1 MDSTY
6 PTTEANTPMLE
17 PQARPR
23 GVRFWVVGVV
33 CVVAIMGGFYL
44 GNNYQIVWSQGP
56 VPLPTILKVNSADN
70 PLHSPLFGQVQ
81 ELMRTKYLRASELDQ
96 QEMLYGAIAGM
107 VNSAGDPYTSFFDPE
122 QNEEAESQLSGKYE
136 GIGAELG
143 YNDEKQLTVIAP
155 IKDSPALKA
164 GIRAGDI
171 ILRIDDKDT
180 QNMTLTEAVA
190 LIRGEANTEVALTIL
205 HKGADSSEVIT
216 ITRQQITIT
225 SVDLSFEDNPETEAK
240 DSSIAYI
247 KLSRFGDTTDTE
259 WDKAVDEVI
268 SRNARGLVLDL
279 RNNPGGYLTSA
290 IHIASEFFNDGVI
303 VGQEDASGKV
313 NNFTVDRRGRLQD
326 IPVVVLIN
334 QGSASASEIV
344 SGALQA
350 RDRAEVIG
358 VKSFGKGSVQQVIDL
373 PNETSLHVT
382 IARWLLPNG
391 QNIDREGI
399 KPDKEV
405 ELPDDATAE
414 NDAQFD
420 AALKAIGSAVQRR

>member
-290 IHIASEFFNDGVI
+290 CVP
-303 VGQEDASGKV
+303 
-313 NNFTVDRRGRLQD
+313 DR
-326 IPVVVLIN
+326 
-334 QGSASASEIV
+334 
-344 SGALQA
+344 
-350 RDRAEVIG
+350 
-358 VKSFGKGSVQQVIDL
+358 K
-373 PNETSLHVT
+373 
-382 IARWLLPNG
+382 
-391 QNIDREGI
+391 
-399 KPDKEV
+399 
-405 ELPDDATAE
+405 
-414 NDAQFD
+414 
-420 AALKAIGSAVQRR
+420 

>member
-1 MDSTY
+1 M
-6 PTTEANTPMLE
+6 
-17 PQARPR
+17 
-23 GVRFWVVGVV
+23 
-33 CVVAIMGGFYL
+33 
-44 GNNYQIVWSQGP
+44 
-56 VPLPTILKVNSADN
+56 
-70 PLHSPLFGQVQ
+70 
-81 ELMRTKYLRASELDQ
+81 
-96 QEMLYGAIAGM
+96 
-107 VNSAGDPYTSFFDPE
+107 
-122 QNEEAESQLSGKYE
+122 
-136 GIGAELG
+136 
-143 YNDEKQLTVIAP
+143 IAP

-405 ELPDDATAE
+405 ELPEDATAE

-420 AALKAIGSAVQRR
+420 AALTAIGVAAQRR